1 MLETGALSPDVKRLF
16 GQVAKQ
22 SEQYKKSFEK
32 IDNLI
37 KQFHVDREEMLGEL
51 ESTRE
56 NIASSIK
63 KLEKYSMDTVDE
75 FKEKVELTHRLY
87 KELDKIDRLKSDL
100 FEIREELKAQSLDVA
115 KTITEFNMKAESAV
129 ERAIGQAKTTFDN
142 SINKEMERIEG
153 RVSRSLAKFDNT
165 QKLHERRLISVDRGI
180 KAEVKKL
187 AGELDYVYSSITEIK
202 ADLANYFKSI
212 IDKIQYFDEEVP
224 RISNLLEN
232 SIEKYNHKIDSL
244 SQGGIPSSESR
255 QERTFEDYDDE
266 EKEETPMF
274 SPNTSVGVI
283 EGEMDSDLFTFDED
297 VPLSKKRKTH
307 SKKIK
312 PRTTEEKV
320 VEIEDD
326 LSELEDRISSSS
338 GRNIAS
344 FIMSMIS
351 LAGLL
356 LVVLSQV
363 LGLF

>member
-51 ESTRE
+51 ETTRE

-232 SIEKYNHKIDSL
+232 SIEKYNHKIDTL
-244 SQGGIPSSESR
+244 SKGGIPAHETR
-255 QERTFEDYDDE
+255 QERTFEDYDE
-266 EKEETPMF
+266 IEEETPMF

-297 VPLSKKRKTH
+297 TPPSKRSKTPA
-307 SKKIK
+307 KKIK

-320 VEIEDD
+320 VDLEDD